1 MAKPPEHRRPTRGA
15 LERRPLLYYITDRKA
30 LPGEIPLPIIKQAVA
45 AGIDLIQIRE
55 RDLPVR
61 RLLALVEEA
70 VKRAGTGP
78 TRILV
83 NDRLDVAVAA
93 GAAGVHLPAHS
104 FPVDEVRR
112 SYPELLIGAST
123 HNLEELRRAADGGA
137 DFAVFGPVFETPSKK
152 TYGPPVGLEK
162 LAEAVRAVNIP
173 VLALGGVTLENSAD
187 CLRAGA
193 AGLAAISLFQ
203 QSPDLEETTKR
214 LRTLRGSGNSRRS
227 SRSHTQPR

>member
-1 MAKPPEHRRPTRGA
+1 MAKPPEDRRSTRGA
-15 LERRPLLYYITDRKA
+15 LERRPLLYYITDRKG
-30 LPGEIPLPIIKQAVA
+30 LPGEDPLPIIEQAVA

-55 RDLPVR
+55 RGLPVR

-70 VKRAGTGP
+70 VKRAGAGT
-78 TRILV
+78 TRVLV
-83 NDRLDVAVAA
+83 NDRLDVAVAT
-93 GAAGVHLPAHS
+93 GAAGVHLPARG

-123 HNLEELRRAADGGA
+123 HNLDELRRAADGGA

-152 TYGPPVGLEK
+152 AYGSPLGLEK
-162 LAEAVRAVNIP
+162 LAEAARAVNIP
-173 VLALGGVTLENSAD
+173 VLALGGITLENAAD

-203 QSPDLEETTKR
+203 NSADLRETIQR
-214 LRTLRGSGNSRRS
+214 LRAL
-227 SRSHTQPR
+227 

>member
-1 MAKPPEHRRPTRGA
+1 MAKPPEHRRSTRGA
-15 LERRPLLYYITDRKA
+15 LERRPLLCYITDRKA
-30 LPGEIPLPIIKQAVA
+30 LPGEDLLPIIEQAVA

-61 RLLALVEEA
+61 RLLALVEET
-70 VKRAGTGP
+70 VKRAGAGP

-93 GAAGVHLPAHS
+93 SAAGVHLPARG
-104 FPVDEVRR
+104 FPVEEVRR

-123 HNLEELRRAADGGA
+123 HNLDELRRAADGGA

-162 LAEAVRAVNIP
+162 LTEAVRAVNIP
-173 VLALGGVTLENSAD
+173 LLALGGVTLENAAD

-203 QSPDLEETTKR
+203 QSADLEETTKR
-214 LRTLRGSGNSRRS
+214 LRAL
-227 SRSHTQPR
+227 

>member
-15 LERRPLLYYITDRKA
+15 LARRPLLCYITDRKG
-30 LPGEIPLPIIKQAVA
+30 LPGEDPLPTIEQAVA

-61 RLLALVEEA
+61 RLLTLVEEA
-70 VKRAGTGP
+70 IKRAGA
-78 TRILV
+78 TRVLV
-83 NDRLDVAVAA
+83 NDRLDVAVAT
-93 GAAGVHLPAHS
+93 GAAGVHLPAHGFS
-104 FPVDEVRR
+104 VDEVRR
-112 SYPELLIGAST
+112 NYPELLIGAST

-152 TYGPPVGLEK
+152 AYGPPLGLEK
-162 LAEAVRAVNIP
+162 LAEAVRSVSIP
-173 VLALGGVTLENSAD
+173 VLALGGVTLENAAD

-214 LRTLRGSGNSRRS
+214 LRAL
-227 SRSHTQPR
+227 

>member
-1 MAKPPEHRRPTRGA
+1 MAKPPEHRRSTRGA
-15 LERRPLLYYITDRKA
+15 LERRPLLCYITDRKA
-30 LPGEIPLPIIKQAVA
+30 LPGEDPLPIVEQAVA

-61 RLLALVEEA
+61 SLLALVEEA
-70 VKRAGTGP
+70 VKRAGAGP

-83 NDRLDVAVAA
+83 NDRLDVAVAT
-93 GAAGVHLPAHS
+93 GAAGVHLPARG

-152 TYGPPVGLEK
+152 AYGPPLGLEK
-162 LAEAVRAVNIP
+162 LAEAARAVNIP
-173 VLALGGVTLENSAD
+173 VLALGGVTLENAAD

-203 QSPDLEETTKR
+203 QSADLCETIR
-214 LRTLRGSGNSRRS
+214 QLHVL
-227 SRSHTQPR
+227 QQEI

>member
-1 MAKPPEHRRPTRGA
+1 M
-15 LERRPLLYYITDRKA
+15 
-30 LPGEIPLPIIKQAVA
+30 A

-70 VKRAGTGP
+70 VKRAGAGT
-78 TRILV
+78 TRVLV

-93 GAAGVHLPAHS
+93 GAAGVHLPAHGFS
-104 FPVDEVRR
+104 VDEVRR
-112 SYPELLIGAST
+112 NYPELLIGAST

-152 TYGPPVGLEK
+152 AYGPPVGLEK
-162 LAEAVRAVNIP
+162 LAEAARAVNIP
-173 VLALGGVTLENSAD
+173 LLALGGVTLENAAD

-203 QSPDLEETTKR
+203 QSSNLEETAKR
-214 LRTLRGSGNSRRS
+214 LRVLG
-227 SRSHTQPR
+227 QEF

>member
-1 MAKPPEHRRPTRGA
+1 AVRAVLRAAVELEEDGA
-15 LERRPLLYYITDRKA
+15 LAGRARVRGDELL
-30 LPGEIPLPIIKQAVA
+30 
-45 AGIDLIQIRE
+45 
-55 RDLPVR
+55 VR
-61 RLLALVEEA
+61 
-70 VKRAGTGP
+70 
-78 TRILV
+78 V

-93 GAAGVHLPAHS
+93 GVHLPAHG

-152 TYGPPVGLEK
+152 AYGPPLGLEK
-162 LAEAVRAVNIP
+162 LTEAARAVNIP
-173 VLALGGVTLENSAD
+173 VLALGGITLENTAD

-203 QSPDLEETTKR
+203 QSADLCETIR
-214 LRTLRGSGNSRRS
+214 QLHVL
-227 SRSHTQPR
+227 QQEI

>member
-1 MAKPPEHRRPTRGA
+1 MAKPPEHRRPTRSA

-30 LPGEIPLPIIKQAVA
+30 LPGEDPLPIIEQAVA

-70 VKRAGTGP
+70 VKRAGAGP

-83 NDRLDVAVAA
+83 NDRLDVAVAT
-93 GAAGVHLPAHS
+93 GAAGVHLPARG

-152 TYGPPVGLEK
+152 AYGPPVGLEK
-162 LAEAVRAVNIP
+162 LTEAVRAVNIP
-173 VLALGGVTLENSAD
+173 VLALGGVTLENAAD

-203 QSPDLEETTKR
+203 QSADLRKTINQ
-214 LRTLRGSGNSRRS
+214 LRAL
-227 SRSHTQPR
+227 

>member
-1 MAKPPEHRRPTRGA
+1 MAKPPERRRSTRGT
-15 LERRPLLYYITDRKA
+15 LERRPLLCYITDRKA
-30 LPGEIPLPIIKQAVA
+30 LPGEDPLPIIEQTVA

-61 RLLALVEEA
+61 KLLALVEGA
-70 VKRAGTGP
+70 VKRAGAGT
-78 TRILV
+78 TRVLV
-83 NDRLDVAVAA
+83 NDHLDVAVAA
-93 GAAGVHLPAHS
+93 GAAGVHLPAHG

-123 HNLEELRRAADGGA
+123 HNPDELRRAADGGA

-152 TYGPPVGLEK
+152 AYGPPLGLGK
-162 LAEAVRAVNIP
+162 LAEAARAVNIP
-173 VLALGGVTLENSAD
+173 LLALGGVTLENAAD

-203 QSPDLEETTKR
+203 QSADLEETVTR
-214 LRTLRGSGNSRRS
+214 LRALQAKS
-227 SRSHTQPR
+227 

>member
-1 MAKPPEHRRPTRGA
+1 MAKPPEHRRSTRGA
-15 LERRPLLYYITDRKA
+15 LERRPLLCYITDRKA
-30 LPGEIPLPIIKQAVA
+30 LPGEDPLPIIKQAVA

-61 RLLALVEEA
+61 SLLALVEEA
-70 VKRAGTGP
+70 VKAASAGA
-78 TRILV
+78 TRVLV

-93 GAAGVHLPAHS
+93 GAAGVHLPARG

-112 SYPELLIGAST
+112 NYPELLIGAST

-152 TYGPPVGLEK
+152 AYGPPGGLEK
-162 LAEAVRAVNIP
+162 LAEAARAVNIP
-173 VLALGGVTLENSAD
+173 VLALGGITLENAAD

-203 QSPDLEETTKR
+203 NSADLRETIQR
-214 LRTLRGSGNSRRS
+214 LRALQAKS
-227 SRSHTQPR
+227 

>member
-1 MAKPPEHRRPTRGA
+1 VAKPPEHRRSTRGA
-15 LERRPLLYYITDRKA
+15 LERRPLLYYITDRKW
-30 LPGEIPLPIIKQAVA
+30 LPGEDLLPIIEQTVT

-55 RDLPVR
+55 RDLPAR

-70 VKRAGTGP
+70 VKRAGAGTGP

-93 GAAGVHLPAHS
+93 GAAGVHLPARGFS
-104 FPVDEVRR
+104 VDEVRR

-123 HNLEELRRAADGGA
+123 HNLEELRRAADEGA

-152 TYGPPVGLEK
+152 AYGPPTGLEK
-162 LAEAVRAVNIP
+162 LAEAARAVNIP
-173 VLALGGVTLENSAD
+173 VLALGGITLENAAD

-193 AGLAAISLFQ
+193 AGLAAITLFQ
-203 QSPDLEETTKR
+203 QSADLRETINQ
-214 LRTLRGSGNSRRS
+214 LRAL
-227 SRSHTQPR
+227 

>member
-1 MAKPPEHRRPTRGA
+1 VAKPPEHRRSTRGA
-15 LERRPLLYYITDRKA
+15 LERRPLLYYITDRKG
-30 LPGEIPLPIIKQAVA
+30 LPGEDPLPIIEQAVA

-55 RDLPVR
+55 RDLPAR
-61 RLLALVEEA
+61 SLLALVEEA
-70 VKRAGTGP
+70 VKQAGAGP

-93 GAAGVHLPAHS
+93 GAAGVHLPAHG

-112 SYPELLIGAST
+112 SYRELLIGAST

-152 TYGPPVGLEK
+152 AYGPPLGLEK
-162 LAEAVRAVNIP
+162 LAEAARAINIP
-173 VLALGGVTLENSAD
+173 VLALGGVTRENAAD

-203 QSPDLEETTKR
+203 QSADLEETVTR
-214 LRTLRGSGNSRRS
+214 LRAL
-227 SRSHTQPR
+227 

>member
-1 MAKPPEHRRPTRGA
+1 MAKPPERRRSTRGA
-15 LERRPLLYYITDRKA
+15 LERRPLLCYITDRKG
-30 LPGEIPLPIIKQAVA
+30 LPGEDPLPIIEQAGA
-45 AGIDLIQIRE
+45 AGIDLIQIHE

-61 RLLALVEEA
+61 SLLALVEET
-70 VKRAGTGP
+70 VKRAGAGP

-93 GAAGVHLPAHS
+93 GAAGVHLPARG
-104 FPVDEVRR
+104 FPVEEVRR

-152 TYGPPVGLEK
+152 AYGPPLGLEK
-162 LAEAVRAVNIP
+162 LAEATRAVNIP
-173 VLALGGVTLENSAD
+173 VLALGGVTLENAAD

-203 QSPDLEETTKR
+203 QSADLCETIR
-214 LRTLRGSGNSRRS
+214 QLHVL
-227 SRSHTQPR
+227 QQEI

>member
-1 MAKPPEHRRPTRGA
+1 MAKLPERRRSTRGA
-15 LERRPLLYYITDRKA
+15 LERRPLLYYITDRKG
-30 LPGEIPLPIIKQAVA
+30 LPGEDPLPIIEQAVA

-55 RDLPVR
+55 GDLPVR
-61 RLLALVEEA
+61 SLLALVEEA
-70 VKRAGTGP
+70 VKRAGAGT

-93 GAAGVHLPAHS
+93 GAAGVHLPAHG

-137 DFAVFGPVFETPSKK
+137 DFAVFGPVFETSSKK

-162 LAEAVRAVNIP
+162 LAEAARAVNIP
-173 VLALGGVTLENSAD
+173 VLALGGVTLENAVD

-203 QSPDLEETTKR
+203 QSADLEETVTR
-214 LRTLRGSGNSRRS
+214 LRALG
-227 SRSHTQPR
+227 QEF

>member
-1 MAKPPEHRRPTRGA
+1 MARPPEHRRPTRGA

-30 LPGEIPLPIIKQAVA
+30 LPGEDPLPIIEQAVA

-70 VKRAGTGP
+70 VKRASAGP
-78 TRILV
+78 TCVLV

-93 GAAGVHLPAHS
+93 GAAGVHLPARGFS
-104 FPVDEVRR
+104 VDKVRR

-152 TYGPPVGLEK
+152 AYGPPLGLEK
-162 LAEAVRAVNIP
+162 LAQAVRAVNIP
-173 VLALGGVTLENSAD
+173 VLALGGVTLENAVD

-193 AGLAAISLFQ
+193 AGLAAITLFQ
-203 QSPDLEETTKR
+203 QSADLEETVTR
-214 LRTLRGSGNSRRS
+214 LRALVETS
-227 SRSHTQPR
+227 

>member
-1 MAKPPEHRRPTRGA
+1 MAKPPERRRSTRGA
-15 LERRPLLYYITDRKA
+15 LERRPLLYYITDRKG
-30 LPGEIPLPIIKQAVA
+30 LPGEDPLPIIEQAVA

-70 VKRAGTGP
+70 VKTADAGT
-78 TRILV
+78 TRVLV

-93 GAAGVHLPAHS
+93 GAAGVHLPARGFS
-104 FPVDEVRR
+104 VEEVRR

-137 DFAVFGPVFETPSKK
+137 DFAVFGPVFETPLKK
-152 TYGPPVGLEK
+152 AYGRPLGLEK
-162 LAEAVRAVNIP
+162 LAEAARAVNIP
-173 VLALGGVTLENSAD
+173 VLALGGVTLENAAD

-203 QSPDLEETTKR
+203 NSSDLRETIQR
-214 LRTLRGSGNSRRS
+214 LRALQAKS
-227 SRSHTQPR
+227 

>member
-1 MAKPPEHRRPTRGA
+1 MAKPPEHRRSTRGA
-15 LERRPLLYYITDRKA
+15 LERRPLLCYITDRKG
-30 LPGEIPLPIIKQAVA
+30 LPGEDPLPIIEQTVA

-70 VKRAGTGP
+70 VKRAGAGP

-93 GAAGVHLPAHS
+93 GAAGVHLPAHG

-152 TYGPPVGLEK
+152 AYGPPLGLEK
-162 LAEAVRAVNIP
+162 LAEAARAVNIP
-173 VLALGGVTLENSAD
+173 VLALGGITLENAAD

-203 QSPDLEETTKR
+203 QSADLEETTKR
-214 LRTLRGSGNSRRS
+214 LRAL
-227 SRSHTQPR
+227 

>member
-1 MAKPPEHRRPTRGA
+1 MAKPPERRRSTRGA

-30 LPGEIPLPIIKQAVA
+30 LPGEDLLPIIEQAVA

-70 VKRAGTGP
+70 VKAAGAGP

-93 GAAGVHLPAHS
+93 GAAGVHLPAHG

-123 HNLEELRRAADGGA
+123 HNLDELRRAADGGA

-152 TYGPPVGLEK
+152 AYGPPLGLEQ
-162 LAEAVRAVNIP
+162 LAQAVRAVNIP
-173 VLALGGVTLENSAD
+173 VLALGGITLENTAD

-203 QSPDLEETTKR
+203 QSADLEETTKR
-214 LRTLRGSGNSRRS
+214 LRAL
-227 SRSHTQPR
+227 